1 MPDRYSTAGLAHSA
15 ADALTASTGEQH
27 RMAFEPRPQFTG
39 SFDPKPFVVVRDR
52 RT

>member
-1 MPDRYSTAGLAHSA
+1 MPDRFTSSGLANSA

-39 SFDPKPFVVVRDR
+39 SFDPKPFVVVKARG
-52 RT
+52 